1 MIYTILNEA
10 HGTIKFKGVSV
21 EYNEKDSEYLAK
33 DISVLKSNYSDI
45 IKSEEDKQN
54 IKAKKLM
61 SVEYRRLK
69 NGVSQFHLSFESNE
83 DSHILSIVAYIS
95 ENKVKNL
102 ESWVDG

>member
-10 HGTIKFKGVSV
+10 HGTVKFKGISV
-21 EYNEKDSEYLAK
+21 EHDEKDSEYLAK

-45 IKSEEDKQN
+45 VKTEEDKQN

-61 SVEYRRLK
+61 SVKYRRLK
-69 NGVSQFHLSFESNE
+69 NNVSQFHLSFETNE
-83 DSHILSIVAYIS
+83 DSHIFSIVAYIS
-95 ENKVKNL
+95 ENKIKKS